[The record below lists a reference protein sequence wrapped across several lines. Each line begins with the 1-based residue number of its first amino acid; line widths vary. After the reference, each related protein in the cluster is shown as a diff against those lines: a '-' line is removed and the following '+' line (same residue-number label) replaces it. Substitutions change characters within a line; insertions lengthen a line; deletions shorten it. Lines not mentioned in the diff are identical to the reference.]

1 MSGNQRGPVTHAVV
15 LAGGLGTRI
24 TSVLGDQPKA
34 LATVADR
41 PFLDWKLDELQRNQ
55 ISHATF
61 LLGHGSQE
69 IISFLEKNNRDLE
82 IDSII
87 DGPELLGTGGALANA
102 LGRLPE
108 RFFLTYGDNLL
119 DMPYRELTFAAATA
133 TTSCALAV
141 TSKIGPADQPNA
153 VVRQRRVET
162 YSKTYNSFMTFMDYG
177 VMLLA
182 HNQTSE
188 AIQGLHPPFDL
199 AAVLTAL
206 ADNSDLAAAVT
217 DLPYWEIGT
226 PQTLERTDIAMRERA
241 AKA

>member
-1 MSGNQRGPVTHAVV
+1 MSGNQREPVTHAVV

-55 ISHATF
+55 ISHTTF

-69 IISFLEKNNRDLE
+69 IISFLEKSDRDLE

-102 LGRLPE
+102 LEALPE

-119 DMPYRELTFAAATA
+119 EMPYRELTSAAAKA
-133 TTSCALAV
+133 TTSSALAV
-141 TSKIGPADQPNA
+141 PSTIGPADQPNA
-153 VVRQRRVET
+153 VVRQRKVET
-162 YSKTYNSFMTFMDYG
+162 YSKTYHNSMTFMDYG

-188 AIQGLHPPFDL
+188 ATRGLRPPFDL
-199 AAVLTAL
+199 AAVLTTL
-206 ADNSDLAAAVT
+206 AGNGDLAAAVT

-226 PQTLERTDIAMRERA
+226 PQTLERTDAVLRLR
-241 AKA
+241 